1 SPVSYVCLLRVSPPP
16 VLSTLS
22 LHDALPIF
30 GATVVVME
38 QFDPVRALEYIER
51 YRITHSQWVPTMF
64 VRMWKLT
71 DEERNRYDLS
81 SHKRSEEHTSELS
94 HVAISYAVFCLKKN
108 KLSTL

>member
-1 SPVSYVCLLRVSPPP
+1 
-16 VLSTLS
+16 
-22 LHDALPIF
+22 
-30 GATVVVME
+30 ME

-81 SHKRSEEHTSELS
+81 SHK
-94 HVAISYAVFCLKKN
+94 VAVHAAAPCPVDVKRRMIDHS
-108 KLSTL
+108 